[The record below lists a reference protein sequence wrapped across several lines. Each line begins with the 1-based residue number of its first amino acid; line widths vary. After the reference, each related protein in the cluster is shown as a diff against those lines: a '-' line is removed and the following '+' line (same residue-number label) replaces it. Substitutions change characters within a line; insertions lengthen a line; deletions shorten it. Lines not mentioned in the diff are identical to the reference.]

1 MSRQMWRRALVVLAL
16 LLLATTCQGSDEPP
30 EPCTDPISAT
40 TVELA
45 DFSFRPDCLSA
56 DAGATITLDNTGDA
70 PHTFTV
76 EGTEVDVD
84 LDAGSS
90 AEATLSGVEPG
101 TYAVTCTFHPQME
114 ATLTVG

>member
-1 MSRQMWRRALVVLAL
+1 VKIVASFVLALVVLLPACGGED
-16 LLLATTCQGSDEPP
+16 APP
-30 EPCTDPISAT
+30 EPCTDPAPAT
-40 TVELA
+40 SVELA

-56 DAGATITLDNTGDA
+56 DSGATITLDNTGDA

-76 EGTEVDVD
+76 EGTDVDVNV
-84 LDAGSS
+84 DAGSS
-90 AEATLSGVEPG
+90 GDADLATVDPR

>member
-1 MSRQMWRRALVVLAL
+1 MHIGRFLAL
-16 LLLATTCQGSDEPP
+16 LLLLTACGGDGADAP
-30 EPCTDPISAT
+30 EGCTDPVAAT

-45 DFSFRPDCLSA
+45 DFAFRPDCLSA

-76 EGTEVDVD
+76 TGTDVD
-84 LDAGSS
+84 LDVDAGT
-90 AEATLSGVEPG
+90 AVDARLSGVDPG
-101 TYAVTCTFHPQME
+101 IYAVTCTYHPQME

>member
-1 MSRQMWRRALVVLAL
+1 MHVGRILAIL
-16 LLLATTCQGSDEPP
+16 LLLTACGGDEANPP
-30 EPCTDPISAT
+30 EGCTDPVAAT

-45 DFSFRPDCLSA
+45 DFAFRPDCLSA

-76 EGTEVDVD
+76 TGTDVDFD

-90 AEATLSGVEPG
+90 VDARLSGVEPG
-101 TYAVTCTFHPQME
+101 AYVVTCTYHPQME